1 MISAFSRFTTLKSC
15 VFTAVGLA
23 TFICA
28 VQGCV
33 SPELRGATSQEA
45 VQPTAAD
52 KVPQPTRGDLPMV
65 GGSTARPTP
74 GREPSY
80 PEGRGA
86 GTKDIGLNFRATV
99 IAGQSNGEVPPSWM
113 VHIGDVLIDGDVTV
127 VGTDLLFRPVDLGV
141 AARVCQ
147 AIGAQ
152 VVDQEA
158 VGSNARVRV
167 LDANGRV
174 LIETSVNADGLPDC
188 SPGVHPVR

>member
-1 MISAFSRFTTLKSC
+1 MISAFRRLTTFGSC
-15 VFTAVGLA
+15 GCTVVGLA
-23 TFICA
+23 TFLLA

-33 SPELRGATSQEA
+33 SPEMRGAPSHES
-45 VQPTAAD
+45 VQPTAAGE
-52 KVPQPTRGDLPMV
+52 VPQPTRGDLPMV
-65 GGSTARPTP
+65 DGITLRPTP
-74 GREPSY
+74 GREQSY

-86 GTKDIGLNFRATV
+86 GTKEIGLNFRATV
-99 IAGQSNGEVPPSWM
+99 IAGQSNGEVPPAWM

-152 VVDQEA
+152 VLDQEA